1 MTEDE
6 KVCEISKILTAWSPV
21 SSDQGAAIGLGD
33 YEVEAQDILWAM
45 KLYGYSV
52 KRSVSEVLKEAF
64 LIELDNAELDHYGGE
79 IEAVLA
85 KM

>member
-1 MTEDE
+1 MTEDK
-6 KVCEISKILTAWSPV
+6 KVLEISRILTEWNPL
-21 SSDQGAAIGLGD
+21 GARSATVEELND
-33 YEVEAQDILWAM
+33 YETEAQDILWAM